1 MLGLGETHSEIIQ
14 TMDDLRDANVD
25 VLTIGQYLSPTK
37 NHLKIER
44 FVPPDEFENYR
55 QEGLKRGFL
64 EVVAGPLVRSSYR
77 ADQVLHKNNVG
88 LGID

>member
-1 MLGLGETHSEIIQ
+1 MLSTQFHLIQ
-14 TMDDLRDANVD
+14 HHR
-25 VLTIGQYLSPTK
+25 YTK

-77 ADQVLHKNNVG
+77 ADKVLHKNNVG